1 MAARVRPAVSIVRF
15 NVEEEQFTF
24 VGQGEPLLCAG
35 LGELIRQ
42 AKALTDIPIAVIT
55 NGSLLFLPEVRAAL
69 YPAAIVLPSL
79 DAADEATFRR
89 LNRPWP
95 RLHLADIM
103 AGLVAFRDEFEGQL
117 WVEVMLVKGLNDSE
131 GVLSELA
138 AALRRVR
145 PDQIH
150 LNVPIRPPAEAWVE
164 APDQAGLIR
173 AIAIL
178 GQVAT
183 LMTPTAGAFHLDETL
198 PVEAALVEIIRRHPL
213 RETEL
218 IETLDQAGQN
228 PAQVQATLAR
238 LAASE
243 QVYRQLYR
251 GQAFWRFAGRPKGA
265 GH

>member
-1 MAARVRPAVSIVRF
+1 
-15 NVEEEQFTF
+15 TF